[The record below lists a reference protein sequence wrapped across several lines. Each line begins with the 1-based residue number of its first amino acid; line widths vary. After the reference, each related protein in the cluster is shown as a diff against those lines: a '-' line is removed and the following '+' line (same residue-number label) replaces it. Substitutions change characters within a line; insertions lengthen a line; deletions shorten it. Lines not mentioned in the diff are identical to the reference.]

1 MIRCFRKLFLW
12 FFVKFLVYIEERSRA
27 VLSAMHL
34 LARNLTYR
42 TDNEEQKVNE
52 VESDRRFGGCF
63 PVALDA

>member
-1 MIRCFRKLFLW
+1 MVFCKVSSLYRRKEQSSF
-12 FFVKFLVYIEERSRA
+12 KRHAPSGT
-27 VLSAMHL
+27 
-34 LARNLTYR
+34 NLTYR

>member
-1 MIRCFRKLFLW
+1 MKKGAEQF
-12 FFVKFLVYIEERSRA
+12 
-27 VLSAMHL
+27 LSAMHL

-63 PVALDA
+63 PVALDT

>member
-1 MIRCFRKLFLW
+1 MVFCKVSSLY
-12 FFVKFLVYIEERSRA
+12 KERSRT

-63 PVALDA
+63 PVALDT